1 MILMGRGKERTIIC
15 SKCGRRTRRDKAVC
29 IQKATLQNPV
39 ERKDVQ
45 DDQYFFKLTREMC
58 YCASCGK
65 HLRIYDKKIKE
76 NERAKERESRGWG
89 YRQYAPPY

>member
-1 MILMGRGKERTIIC
+1 MGRGKETSINC
-15 SKCGRRTRRDKAVC
+15 AKCGRRTRKDKAVC
-29 IQKATLQNPV
+29 IDKAILQNPV

-45 DDQYFFKLTREMC
+45 DDQYFSKITRQMC

-76 NERAKERESRGWG
+76 NIRKAEKQWAFG
-89 YRQYAPPY
+89 QYNPQRY